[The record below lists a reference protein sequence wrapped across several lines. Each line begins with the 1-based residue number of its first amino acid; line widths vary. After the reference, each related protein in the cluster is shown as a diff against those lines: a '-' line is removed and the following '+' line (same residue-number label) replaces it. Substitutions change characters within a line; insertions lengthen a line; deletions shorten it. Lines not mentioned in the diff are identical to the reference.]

1 MELYQIASLSKFILG
16 VFILVIDYTMIN
28 VYEDPTIGIGLG
40 FLWLFIAAWW
50 GSFYLFYWIQKLYR
64 HVDKQQLIKDSYKL
78 SLLFGIFVILNVL
91 LLLLGYWNKW
101 LGIVLLGGFIALQ
114 VTLFSDSK
122 DTNGSQEKT
131 F

>member
-1 MELYQIASLSKFILG
+1 MQLYQLASLAKFILG
-16 VFILVIDYTMIN
+16 VLILIIDYTSIN
-28 VYEDPTIGIGLG
+28 VYEDPAIGIGLW
-40 FLWLFIAAWW
+40 FLGLFIAAWW
-50 GSFYLFYWIQKLYR
+50 GSFYVFYWIQKRYR
-64 HVDKQQLIKDSYKL
+64 HIEKLQLIKDSYKL

-114 VTLFSDSK
+114 VTLFSDPK
-122 DTNGSQEKT
+122 HHHDSQEK